1 MAFPRAQT
9 AGRAGW
15 GLPFRFRPFSK
26 RKIGFV
32 GGLAL
37 VIGLVL
43 VVDAV
48 ITVVWEDPLTAVFT
62 QQEQKQLRKKL
73 AAAEAAPLPPTTLA
87 LVKQAGTPQKRMA
100 VLAAH
105 TRTTTASGDPL
116 GRIAIPRIGS
126 NFVFVSGTG
135 TDSLK
140 KGPGHYTDTPLPGEG
155 GTVAI
160 AGHRTTYAA
169 PFRRLDRLRVG
180 DAITVV
186 MPYGWFIYGVE
197 GTRIVA
203 PSNTSVLKPA
213 GHNKLVL
220 TTCTPE
226 FSAKQRIVVNARML
240 SEVPRGQAYPR
251 LIPIAPT
258 PIDLSR

>member
-1 MAFPRAQT
+1 PVSRRRRARRRRRPPRQRRRRSSRSPSGSSSRRPAWTRGCSASRVSSAWPVERSCSAARSPRTEANRGSDQLMAFPRAQA
-9 AGRAGW
+9 AGRTGW
-15 GLPFRFRPFSK
+15 GLPFRFRLFSK

-105 TRTTTASGDPL
+105 TRTTTAAGDPL

-135 TDSLK
+135 TDS
-140 KGPGHYTDTPLPGEG
+140 
-155 GTVAI
+155 
-160 AGHRTTYAA
+160 
-169 PFRRLDRLRVG
+169 
-180 DAITVV
+180 
-186 MPYGWFIYGVE
+186 
-197 GTRIVA
+197 
-203 PSNTSVLKPA
+203 
-213 GHNKLVL
+213 
-220 TTCTPE
+220 
-226 FSAKQRIVVNARML
+226 
-240 SEVPRGQAYPR
+240 
-251 LIPIAPT
+251 
-258 PIDLSR
+258 

>member
-9 AGRAGW
+9 AGKGGL
-15 GLPFRFRPFSK
+15 GLPFRFRLFSK
-26 RKIGFV
+26 RKIGFA

-62 QQEQKQLRKKL
+62 QQEQKELNKKL

-87 LVKQAGTPQKRMA
+87 LVKQAGTPQERMA

-105 TRTTTASGDPL
+105 TRATTKPGDPL
-116 GRIAIPRIGS
+116 GRLAIPRIGS

-135 TDSLK
+135 TETLK
-140 KGPGHYTDTPLPGEG
+140 KGPGHYADTPLPGEG

-169 PFRRLDRLRVG
+169 PFRRLDRLRRG
-180 DAITVV
+180 DAITLV

-197 GTRIVA
+197 GTRIVS
-203 PSNTSVLKPA
+203 PSNTSVLKPG

-226 FSAKQRIVVNARML
+226 FSAKQRIVVNARLMN
-240 SEVPRGQAYPR
+240 EVPRGQAYPR
-251 LIPIAPT
+251 LIPIAPK